1 MQMQADTIG
10 APVQRSRCVEST
22 AMGAAYLAG
31 LAVGYWTGL
40 ADVLRNRAIDRVFY
54 PSIGQA
60 EREKR
65 LKGWEKA
72 VKYAF
77 GWAKDE

>member
-1 MQMQADTIG
+1 MDCA
-10 APVQRSRCVEST
+10 
-22 AMGAAYLAG
+22 LFAG
-31 LAVGYWTGL
+31 
-40 ADVLRNRAIDRVFY
+40 
-54 PSIGQA
+54 IGQA
-60 EREKR
+60 ERDKR

>member
-1 MQMQADTIG
+1 M
-10 APVQRSRCVEST
+10 
-22 AMGAAYLAG
+22 
-31 LAVGYWTGL
+31 GYWTGL

-60 EREKR
+60 ERDKR